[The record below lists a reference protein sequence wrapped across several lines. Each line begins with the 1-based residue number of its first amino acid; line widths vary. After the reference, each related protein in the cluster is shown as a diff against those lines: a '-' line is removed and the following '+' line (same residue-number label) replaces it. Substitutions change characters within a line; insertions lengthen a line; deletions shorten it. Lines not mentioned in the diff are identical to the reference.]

1 MAKHDTG
8 YRRLIAHYED
18 CLERHGDTHLGVD
31 WPDSDDAKTRYRV
44 MLDVI
49 REPADQPVS
58 LLDFGCGAAHLLD
71 FIQANRMVSLNYQG
85 LDASPKFISL
95 CRQKFPGVPFHQ
107 KDVLA
112 EPLAI
117 EPVDYVVLN
126 GVLTEKMEMT
136 TEEMCSYMEA
146 LIGAIW
152 PLARTGLAFN
162 VMSTQVDWQRD
173 DLFHFS
179 FDAMAQ
185 FISRNLSRHFLFR
198 QDYGLFDYTV
208 YVYREPTARP

>member
-31 WPDSDDAKTRYRV
+31 WPDADDAETRYRV

-49 REPADQPVS
+49 REPADQSVS
-58 LLDFGCGAAHLLD
+58 LLDFGCGAGHLLD
-71 FIQANRMVSLNYQG
+71 FIHANRMVSLNYQG
-85 LDASPKFISL
+85 LDASPKFIAL
-95 CRQKFPGVPFHQ
+95 CQQKFPGTPFHQ
-107 KDVLA
+107 NDVLA

-126 GVLTEKMEMT
+126 GVLTEKREMT
-136 TEEMCSYMEA
+136 TGEMCGYMEA
-146 LIGAIW
+146 LIGAVW
-152 PLARTGLAFN
+152 PFARKGLAFN
-162 VMSTQVDWQRD
+162 VMSTRVDWQRD
-173 DLFHFS
+173 DLFHLS
-179 FDAMAQ
+179 FDAMAE
-185 FISRNLSRHFLFR
+185 FVSRKLSRHFLFR

-208 YVYREPTARP
+208 YVYRDPTT